1 MYRLWTRHRSG
12 TEAISVY
19 VGGYGCIGLG
29 MRLWVYR
36 PLSG

>member
-19 VGGYGCIGLG
+19 VGLG
-29 MRLWVYR
+29 PRLWVYR
-36 PLSG
+36 FGNEAMGV